1 MITSDSS
8 MNTQNIYDIDPLDE
22 YMATIEQQV
31 LSFNARTSSS
41 SDINEEE
48 SHNVDPYTEQE
59 SDMTLAQKLTAKL
72 SQGKSLQDMDIS
84 DLIGLS
90 PEEIANIA
98 SQHTKRKDILD
109 SIDHSA
115 IQYEPFRK
123 NLYVETSDI
132 SKMTSEQVKQYRE
145 ELDNIKIRGI
155 NCPKPIKKWS
165 QIGLSLKIIDI
176 LKKLQY
182 EKPTPIQAQAI
193 PAIMSGRDVIALAKT
208 GSGKTLAYLLPM
220 FRHIADQRS
229 LLSNEGPI
237 SLILTPTRELAVQ
250 VVIECNKFSR
260 PLKYRSL
267 CAYGGSAIKDQI
279 ADLKR
284 GAEIVVCTPGRLID
298 LLCANSG
305 RVVNLKRVT
314 FLVIDEA
321 DRMFDMGFEPQVM
334 KIIQNIR
341 QDRQTV
347 LFSATFPRQ
356 MEGLARKIL
365 TNPLEI
371 VVGGKSIVCSDI
383 TQIIHVIEEGKKFHK
398 LLQVLGE
405 WYDQYHLTRVL
416 IFVDRQDA
424 TDDLFKSL
432 INRGYLCTSIHGG
445 KDQSDRDSSISDFR
459 SGAIPILIATS
470 IAARGLDV
478 KELNLVINYDCPNH
492 MEDYVHRV
500 GRTGRAG
507 RKGTAITFITPDQ
520 GKYSIDLIKAMKS
533 SGDDNS
539 IPTELQMIA
548 DEYHKKVMSGEAQY
562 SRSGFGGKGLE
573 NIEKERERHIIAQ
586 KHSFS
591 EIDEST
597 KDDEPPDIVKEK
609 STRKKQVLEQ
619 SSVLQEIA
627 KRIENKIISEMSV
640 SGDIKT
646 NNINEVIPVMVDG
659 KESGW
664 KCEIEINNYPI
675 SARTKATHR
684 DITRHLQDDYQ
695 VSLTVRGTFV
705 SSVETDPSVRKLYI
719 LLEGTTF
726 HGVNRSKQEILEILT
741 RAALMEASGSG
752 TSKYS
757 VLR

>member
-1 MITSDSS
+1 
-8 MNTQNIYDIDPLDE
+8 MNIQNVDDIDPLDE
-22 YMATIEQQV
+22 YMASIEQQV
-31 LSFNARTSSS
+31 SLFNTRTSYLSHV
-41 SDINEEE
+41 NEEE
-48 SHNVDPYTEQE
+48 NHSIDSYIEQK
-59 SDMTLAQKLTAKL
+59 SDMTLAQKLAAEL

-90 PEEIANIA
+90 PEEIASIA

-132 SKMTSEQVKQYRE
+132 SKMTSDQVKQYRE

-165 QIGLSLKIIDI
+165 QIGLSLKVIDI

-193 PAIMSGRDVIALAKT
+193 PSIMSGRDIIAIAKT

-229 LLSNEGPI
+229 LISNEGPI
-237 SLILTPTRELAVQ
+237 ALILTPTRELAVQ

-260 PLKYRSL
+260 PLKYRSV

-341 QDRQTV
+341 PDRQTV

-365 TNPLEI
+365 ANPLEI

-398 LLQVLGE
+398 LLQVLGQ

-424 TDDLFKSL
+424 ADDLFKSL
-432 INRGYLCTSIHGG
+432 ITRGYLCTSIHGG

-470 IAARGLDV
+470 VAARGLDV

-520 GKYSIDLIKAMKS
+520 GKYAIDLIKAMKS
-533 SGDDNS
+533 SGDDNT
-539 IPTELQMIA
+539 IPTELQIMA
-548 DEYHKKVMSGEAQY
+548 DEYHKKVISGEAQY

-573 NIEKERERHIIAQ
+573 NIEKERERHITAQ

-591 EIDEST
+591 EIDESA
-597 KDDEPPDIVKEK
+597 KDDESLDIVKEE
-609 STRKKQVLEQ
+609 SSRKKQTLEQ
-619 SSVLQEIA
+619 STVLQEIA
-627 KRIENKIISEMSV
+627 KRIENKIVAEMGVFS
-640 SGDIKT
+640 DIKT

-675 SARTKATHR
+675 TARTKATQK
-684 DITRHLQDDYQ
+684 DVTRHLQDDYQ

-705 SSVETDPSVRKLYI
+705 PSNAGIDPSVRKLYI

-741 RAALMEASGSG
+741 RATLMEASGSG

-757 VLR
+757 VL